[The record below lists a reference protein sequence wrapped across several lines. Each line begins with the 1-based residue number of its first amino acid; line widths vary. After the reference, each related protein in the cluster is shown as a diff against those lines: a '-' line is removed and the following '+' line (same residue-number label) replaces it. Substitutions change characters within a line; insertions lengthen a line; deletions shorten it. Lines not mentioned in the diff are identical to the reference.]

1 MSIGKGA
8 TGSDIPIIA
17 NVAPL
22 QDGVEAWICD
32 IWGVVHNG
40 VAAFKPAV
48 EACQRFR
55 LGGGVVL
62 LLTNAP
68 RPAGAIYEQLDKLA
82 VPRNAYDAVLTS
94 GDLTR
99 HLIETNVHLPMLH
112 LGPERDRG
120 LFDGLKVRFAEA
132 SDAGIIICS
141 GLHDDDRE
149 TAEDYRERLEGPL
162 KRGVKMVCANP
173 DITVARGSKVI
184 PCAGAIAQLYEQ
196 MGGTVIYAGKP
207 HLPVYE
213 RAFEMVREAARRPVA
228 RERMLAIGDG
238 VHTDMLGAA
247 NAGLRAVFV
256 ASPVHIKE
264 PLSPAVLAHAFA
276 GATGKPLAAMTA
288 LAW

>member
-1 MSIGKGA
+1 MSMSASGGE
-8 TGSDIPIIA
+8 IPIITS
-17 NVAPL
+17 VAPL
-22 QDGVEAWICD
+22 QNGVEAWICD

-40 VAAFKPAV
+40 VAAFKSAV
-48 EACQRFR
+48 DACQRFR
-55 LGGGVVL
+55 SGGGVVL

-68 RPAGAIYEQLDKLA
+68 RPAGAIYEQLEKLS
-82 VPRNAYDAVLTS
+82 VPRDAYDAVLTS

-99 HLIETNVHLPMLH
+99 HLIETNIGLPMLH

-120 LFDGLKVRFAEA
+120 LFDGLDVRFADA
-132 SDAGIIICS
+132 RQAGIIICS
-141 GLHDDDRE
+141 GLYDDDRE
-149 TAEDYRERLEGPL
+149 TAEDYRERLTGPL
-162 KRGVKMVCANP
+162 KRGVKLVCANP
-173 DITVARGSKVI
+173 DITVARGTKVI

-213 RAFEMVREAARRPVA
+213 RAFEMVRQAARRPVA
-228 RERMLAIGDG
+228 KERMLAIGDG

-276 GATGKPLAAMTA
+276 DAGRKPVAAMAA

>member
-1 MSIGKGA
+1 MSTGKG
-8 TGSDIPIIA
+8 GGDIPIVA
-17 NVAPL
+17 GVAPL

-40 VAAFKPAV
+40 LAAFKPAV

-55 LGGGVVL
+55 VGGGVVL

-68 RPAGAIYEQLDKLA
+68 RPASAIYEQLGKLA
-82 VPRNAYDAVLTS
+82 VPRDAYDAVLTS

-99 HLIETNVHLPMLH
+99 HLIEQNRALPMMH

-120 LFDGLKVRFAEA
+120 LFDGLDPYIADA
-132 SDAGIIICS
+132 DGAGIIICS
-141 GLHDDDRE
+141 GLYDDERE
-149 TAEDYRERLEGPL
+149 TAEDYRQRLTGPL
-162 KRGVKMVCANP
+162 RRGVKMVCANP

-196 MGGTVIYAGKP
+196 MGGEVIYAGKP

-213 RAFEMVREAARRPVA
+213 RAFEMVSEAARRPIG

-264 PLSPAVLAHAFA
+264 PLSPAVLARAFA
-276 GATGKPLAAMTA
+276 GAPRKPVAAMSA

>member
-1 MSIGKGA
+1 MSTSTAGA
-8 TGSDIPIIA
+8 DIPIITS
-17 NVAPL
+17 VAPL
-22 QDGVEAWICD
+22 QDGMEAWICD

-40 VAAFKPAV
+40 VAAFQTAV

-55 LGGGVVL
+55 ARGGVVL

-68 RPAGAIYEQLDKLA
+68 RPASAIYEQLHKLA
-82 VPRNAYDAVLTS
+82 VPRDAYDAVLTS

-99 HLIETNVHLPMLH
+99 HLIEQNRALPMMH

-120 LFDGLKVRFAEA
+120 LFEGLTLRFADA
-132 SDAGIIICS
+132 KDAGIIICS
-141 GLHDDDRE
+141 GLYDDDRE
-149 TAEDYRERLEGPL
+149 TAEDYRERLVGPQR
-162 KRGVKMVCANP
+162 RGVKMVCANP

-184 PCAGAIAQLYEQ
+184 PCAGAIAQLYER

-213 RAFEMVREAARRPVA
+213 RAFEMVNEVARRPIG

-264 PLSPAVLAHAFA
+264 PLSPAVLARAFT
-276 GATGKPLAAMTA
+276 GAPRKPVAAMAA